1 MVELVVFSI
10 LMMSCCRL
18 SNVGDM
24 VAKNGGGSNGGGN
37 GIGSG
42 GGGR

>member
-1 MVELVVFSI
+1 MFFSI
-10 LMMSCCRL
+10 LMMCCCRFA
-18 SNVGDM
+18 NVGDM
-24 VAKNGGGSNGGGN
+24 VAKTGGGSNGGGN